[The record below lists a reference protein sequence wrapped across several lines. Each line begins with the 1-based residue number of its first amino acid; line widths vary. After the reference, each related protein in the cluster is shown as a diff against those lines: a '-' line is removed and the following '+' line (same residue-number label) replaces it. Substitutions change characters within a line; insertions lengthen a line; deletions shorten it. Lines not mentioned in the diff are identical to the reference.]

1 MAELSKAKFKVFK
14 EDGSFD
20 EIAVQYNPTSLSFEK
35 SVQTAEIAIP
45 GLDSPIKQFIR
56 GGTETASV
64 ELFFDTTESGT
75 GAGAV
80 SVTTLTD
87 PFYGLVKID
96 PKTHAAPVCSF
107 LWGEKFPGDRLPERY
122 GNQRRTEFSCVITS
136 VKQDF
141 KLFSPEG
148 TPLRAVL
155 TLKLE
160 EYVPIHRQIQRLN
173 LQSADHTRSHVL
185 TEGESLALVAWQYLH
200 DARQWRHV
208 AAGNGID
215 DPRRVTA
222 GLAMTIGPLG
232 SPQTGDRG
240 GR

>member
-14 EDGSFD
+14 QDGSS
-20 EIAVQYNPTSLSFEK
+20 EQITVQYNPNSLSFEK
-35 SVQTAEIAIP
+35 PVHTAEIAIP
-45 GLDSPIKQFIR
+45 GLDSPLKQFVR

-64 ELFFDTTESGT
+64 ELFFDTTERGT
-75 GAGAV
+75 GVGAT

-87 PFYGLVKID
+87 AFYGLVKID
-96 PKTHAAPVCSF
+96 PQTHAAPVCSF
-107 LWGEKFPGDRLPERY
+107 IWGERFPGDRLPERY
-122 GNQRRTEFSCVITS
+122 GNQRRTEFSCVVTS

-160 EYVPIHRQIQRLN
+160 EYVPLQRQIEQLN

-185 TEGESLALVAWQYLH
+185 EQGESLALVSWQYLH
-200 DARQWRHV
+200 DARDWRHI
-208 AAGNGID
+208 ATANGID
-215 DPRRVTA
+215 DPRRITPGQTLTVP
-222 GLAMTIGPLG
+222 PL
-232 SPQTGDRG
+232 S
-240 GR
+240 

>member
-14 EDGSFD
+14 QDGSS
-20 EIAVQYNPTSLSFEK
+20 EQITVQFNPNSLSFEK
-35 SVQTAEIAIP
+35 PVHTAEITIP
-45 GLDSPIKQFIR
+45 GLDSPLKQFVR

-64 ELFFDTTESGT
+64 ELFFDTTERGT
-75 GAGAV
+75 GAGAT

-87 PFYGLVKID
+87 AFYGLVKID
-96 PKTHAAPVCSF
+96 PQTHAAPVCSF
-107 LWGEKFPGDRLPERY
+107 IWGEKFPGDRLPERY
-122 GNQRRTEFSCVITS
+122 GNQRRTEFSCVVTS

-160 EYVPIHRQIQRLN
+160 EYVPLQRQIEQLN

-185 TEGESLALVAWQYLH
+185 EQGESLALVSWQYLH
-200 DARQWRHV
+200 DARDWRHI
-208 AAGNGID
+208 ATANGID
-215 DPRRVTA
+215 DPRRIAPGQTLTVP
-222 GLAMTIGPLG
+222 PLN
-232 SPQTGDRG
+232 
-240 GR
+240 

>member
-14 EDGSFD
+14 QDGSS
-20 EIAVQYNPTSLSFEK
+20 EQITVQYNPNSLSFEK
-35 SVQTAEIAIP
+35 PVHTAEIAIP
-45 GLDSPIKQFIR
+45 GLDSPLKQFVR

-64 ELFFDTTESGT
+64 ELFFDTTERGT
-75 GAGAV
+75 GVGAT

-87 PFYGLVKID
+87 AFYGLVKID
-96 PKTHAAPVCSF
+96 PQTHAAPVCSF
-107 LWGEKFPGDRLPERY
+107 IWGEKFPGDRLPERY
-122 GNQRRTEFSCVITS
+122 GNQRRTEFSCVVTS

-160 EYVPIHRQIQRLN
+160 EYVPLQRQIEQLN

-185 TEGESLALVAWQYLH
+185 EQGESLALVSWQYLH
-200 DARQWRHV
+200 DARDWRHI
-208 AAGNGID
+208 AAANGID
-215 DPRRVTA
+215 DPRRIA
-222 GLAMTIGPLG
+222 PGLTLTVPPLN
-232 SPQTGDRG
+232 
-240 GR
+240 